1 MSSKFA
7 LITGANRGLG
17 FECVKTI
24 LRQTDPYHV
33 LLCSCSVAAGEKAV
47 ASLPSSSL
55 SAPSRV
61 SVIELDVTSPA
72 SITAAVAS
80 VQSLTPSLS
89 VLVNNAGILEGEQT
103 LSTNFDAVLAVT
115 QAFMP
120 LLADGSSITTTSS
133 SCGTRFLASLPPQD
147 ASDLSSSELT
157 VPELS
162 AKITELS
169 NKPDVDIYSLSKR

>member
-33 LLCSCSVAAGEKAV
+33 LLCSRSVAAGEKAV
-47 ASLPSSSL
+47 ASLPSSL

-80 VQSLTPSLS
+80 VKSLAPSLS

-120 LLADGSSITTTSS
+120 LLADGSCITTTSS

-169 NKPDVDIYSLSKR
+169 KKPSIEVYSLSKR